1 MKDNFE
7 NSQENILQNIAE
19 DLSNISGTCTE
30 IKESQL
36 NCATADDLNNMGTT
50 ITSAVTEK
58 VDEMQTSIE
67 TQTQTVSE
75 IGSNL
80 TTEVNDLKTEI
91 TNRIDDFTANPP
103 VQKIEKA
110 IRIAPESWQVYLAMF
125 IAVFTFIFFGATTIW
140 QESRIEKARISDI
153 KYHYILMH
161 GGVGSEG
168 LDSIESWFR
177 DPERVKHIEKEV
189 KDYEDRVQETA
200 RALDQKQ
207 RLEEKINELNSKQIP
222 NPTENESIQ
231 QHQPTPLPC
240 KNHLWPQGYTRDC
253 HNSQRGAAYRP
264 LSRKRPTTQRS
275 LRRHREI
282 SRRQLRHSGSQTALS
297 GLHQWSHSYIR
308 RCNVCCIARNPNSH
322 KRSCTSPRQ
331 RVAARRSHLDQ
342 RCRMA
347 RRRAEKVHQLP
358 HEALPQASHPAPR
371 FRLLQRLIGL
381 PLAQQEP

>member
-1 MKDNFE
+1 MKENFE

-103 VQKIEKA
+103 VQKIEKT

-125 IAVFTFIFFGATTIW
+125 IAVFTFIFLGATTIW

-161 GGVGSEG
+161 GGVNSEG
-168 LDSIESWFR
+168 LDSIQSWFR
-177 DPERVKHIEKEV
+177 DPERVKQIEKEV

-207 RLEEKINELNSKQIP
+207 RLEEKINELNSKT
-222 NPTENESIQ
+222 NPKSN
-231 QHQPTPLPC
+231 
-240 KNHLWPQGYTRDC
+240 
-253 HNSQRGAAYRP
+253 
-264 LSRKRPTTQRS
+264 RK
-275 LRRHREI
+275 
-282 SRRQLRHSGSQTALS
+282 
-297 GLHQWSHSYIR
+297 
-308 RCNVCCIARNPNSH
+308 
-322 KRSCTSPRQ
+322 
-331 RVAARRSHLDQ
+331 
-342 RCRMA
+342 
-347 RRRAEKVHQLP
+347 
-358 HEALPQASHPAPR
+358 
-371 FRLLQRLIGL
+371 
-381 PLAQQEP
+381 

>member
-1 MKDNFE
+1 MKENFE

-103 VQKIEKA
+103 VQKVEKT
-110 IRIAPESWQVYLAMF
+110 IRIAKETWQVYLSLF
-125 IAVFTFIFFGATTIW
+125 ISVFTLMFFGATTIW
-140 QESRIEKARISDI
+140 QEARIEKARISDI

-177 DPERVKHIEKEV
+177 DPERVKQIESEV
-189 KDYEDRVQETA
+189 KAYEDRVQETA

-207 RLEEKINELNSKQIP
+207 RLEEKINELNSK
-222 NPTENESIQ
+222 T
-231 QHQPTPLPC
+231 
-240 KNHLWPQGYTRDC
+240 
-253 HNSQRGAAYRP
+253 NSK
-264 LSRKRPTTQRS
+264 SNRK
-275 LRRHREI
+275 
-282 SRRQLRHSGSQTALS
+282 
-297 GLHQWSHSYIR
+297 
-308 RCNVCCIARNPNSH
+308 
-322 KRSCTSPRQ
+322 
-331 RVAARRSHLDQ
+331 
-342 RCRMA
+342 
-347 RRRAEKVHQLP
+347 
-358 HEALPQASHPAPR
+358 
-371 FRLLQRLIGL
+371 
-381 PLAQQEP
+381 